1 MAYRYYPL
9 ERMKRLSEAVFLS
22 YGYSAEE
29 SAFITDV
36 ILAADRAGIESHGV
50 NRLDLYPHGIDI
62 GRIKLHAETTVEFE
76 TPISA
81 VLDAHDGDGHLPSKL
96 AMEMAIQKAKTCGI
110 GMVAVRNSNH
120 FGIAGFYSRMALK
133 EGLMGICMTNAE
145 GLVVP
150 TFGKQPMLGTNPIA
164 VSMPAEPIPFHLDM
178 ATSVVPGGKLEVYA
192 KNDQEVPHEWIVD
205 STGHDCTNPHEFNR
219 IRFSKDDGGLLP
231 LGGFGEKHSGHKGF
245 GLALVVELMTA
256 NFAHG
261 NNGDR
266 VRCVPDQEKTC
277 HFFAALDLNAFG
289 DRDDIIR
296 SFSDYLQRIRDS
308 RKANGHDRIY
318 IHGEKELE
326 SEQRVEA
333 EGIRV
338 NEPTLREIEALC
350 ARRGLN
356 IHDFLE
362 YKLDSE

>member
-1 MAYRYYPL
+1 
-9 ERMKRLSEAVFLS
+9 
-22 YGYSAEE
+22 
-29 SAFITDV
+29 
-36 ILAADRAGIESHGV
+36 
-50 NRLDLYPHGIDI
+50 
-62 GRIKLHAETTVEFE
+62 
-76 TPISA
+76 
-81 VLDAHDGDGHLPSKL
+81 
-96 AMEMAIQKAKTCGI
+96 
-110 GMVAVRNSNH
+110 
-120 FGIAGFYSRMALK
+120 
-133 EGLMGICMTNAE
+133 MGICMTNAE

-164 VSMPAEPIPFHLDM
+164 VSMPAEPVPFHLDM

-308 RKANGHDRIY
+308 RKADGHDRIY

-326 SEQRVEA
+326 NEQRVEA